1 MQNNLVNKT
10 FTTKRKK
17 LLLPV
22 LALVL
27 YIFNITPVGFPDK
40 IGTREYLSLLVFFP
54 YFCKYINRSSV
65 YKTIIIANYSQIL
78 ISIISIVINQTTDFW
93 YVQFA
98 IRNILYINGALL
110 CVSLLPK
117 RSSIDLLM
125 FLVCVAIVI
134 NNLIAALG
142 FFDSGIM
149 EAITSFQNLGDEG
162 RIANTVAFGNRML
175 GLGKGNYFMGG
186 VISGFAI
193 ILLFYLYVRKKI
205 TGFFAY
211 PLILFVFITGT
222 YIARTT
228 IVGLGIG
235 LFFFVKNVRISKI
248 ITLFFSDGESKSLN
262 HMLSMY
268 ERTFDLKTFFLGD
281 GLSKQDGAY
290 YMETD
295 IGYLRNIFYFGI
307 IGTIFGYFYYET
319 KIINLLHKTKIISKR
334 FAFLLFS
341 YLIILNFKG
350 VPDYN
355 FLLFIFLAY
364 YIRNEK
370 VIRNETASCHFIS

>member
-1 MQNNLVNKT
+1 M
-10 FTTKRKK
+10 
-17 LLLPV
+17 
-22 LALVL
+22 A
-27 YIFNITPVGFPDK
+27 
-40 IGTREYLSLLVFFP
+40 EYLL
-54 YFCKYINRSSV
+54 CKYINRSSV

-248 ITLFFSDGESKSLN
+248 ITLLSFTLLMVFGIIKMGFFENINTSHAFEVFTLFFSDGESKSLN